1 MDLAPLITAGGGL
14 GAMAMVI
21 VYLLG
26 SNRSDRKE
34 SREELAE
41 ADARA
46 DAAEAR
52 ERDLHA
58 RWDEEREARR
68 LAQDQ
73 AAEALREVKGLREEV
88 ARLRGQLEQLTAALD
103 TSGDQSAGS

>member
-1 MDLAPLITAGGGL
+1 MDLTPLITAGGGL

-26 SNRSDRKE
+26 SNRNDRKAA
-34 SREELAE
+34 REELAE

-52 ERDLHA
+52 ERELQK

-73 AAEALREVKGLREEV
+73 AAEALREVSGLRDEV
-88 ARLRGQLEQLTAALD
+88 ARLRREVARLPGAQQ
-103 TSGDQSAGS
+103 SGDQSAGA